1 MAKVKINTCSRWELL
16 RLPGVGNTIADKIC
30 KMREEGVQFTRDN
43 LVNIPYLANSPEL
56 FEMIDYT
63 TMVSDFTDLD
73 PLDMYQRLKKVEEPR
88 VGNSDE
94 LFSQNVSSPYRH
106 GVSSQPAS
114 VPEMTRVYKPLV
126 SAPMKSNNFL
136 DTDQISQL
144 YMGSLDSND
153 SYRPFPI
160 MNQKRVVAGELSQGQ
175 VGDIRLQQGTYIVSS
190 APVQSGIS
198 TVCPDVDHVTS
209 NTGTQQ
215 QYSTSHVQHTPPGM
229 LWGTHII
236 TQGNNTYSV
245 PPPHISVQQEPN
257 MLGEMYNVLQQMK
270 TESDRLVESTR
281 KHTSGLADVSLDY
294 TRN

>member
-1 MAKVKINTCSRWELL
+1 
-16 RLPGVGNTIADKIC
+16 
-30 KMREEGVQFTRDN
+30 
-43 LVNIPYLANSPEL
+43 
-56 FEMIDYT
+56 
-63 TMVSDFTDLD
+63 
-73 PLDMYQRLKKVEEPR
+73 
-88 VGNSDE
+88 
-94 LFSQNVSSPYRH
+94 
-106 GVSSQPAS
+106 
-114 VPEMTRVYKPLV
+114 
-126 SAPMKSNNFL
+126 
-136 DTDQISQL
+136 
-144 YMGSLDSND
+144 
-153 SYRPFPI
+153 
-160 MNQKRVVAGELSQGQ
+160 VAGELSQGQ
-175 VGDIRLQQGTYIVSS
+175 VGDIRLQQGTYVVSS

-281 KHTSGLADVSLDY
+281 KHTSGLADVSLDN
-294 TRN
+294 TRNQDHRSDRSSVQSWRSMVPTSRGDNQSESSHSPERYRGNHHHQPTIHSRRRRRPATTQRRRDHYDRYYSPSDESDEYSQTEVDELIT